1 MASHQGRNVVAAL
14 CFIAGIAGVGAVS
27 AAEKGMD
34 HSGMDH
40 SKMGHSSAAGAK
52 SAPYDARFLDTM
64 TAHHHGAIE
73 MAKMAQ
79 SKAQREEVKSLAK
92 KIEDD
97 SEKEI
102 KQMQQWRKDWYSN
115 VPPAMDMSMP
125 GMGMMKDMPK
135 QHAEMNQAN
144 GEKFDQMFLQM
155 MSQHHENGIKM
166 ARDAQTKAS
175 RPEVK
180 ELSKKIVAEQ
190 GKQVQQMKQMR
201 TAKTG

>member
-1 MASHQGRNVVAAL
+1 MASRPGINGVAAL
-14 CFIAGIAGVGAVS
+14 FFIAGVAGVGTVI

-40 SKMGHSSAAGAK
+40 SKMGQGTSAGAK
-52 SAPYDARFLDTM
+52 DAPYDARFLDTM
-64 TAHHHGAIE
+64 TAHHRAAME

-102 KQMQQWRKDWYSN
+102 KQMQQWRSQWYGS

-125 GMGMMKDMPK
+125 GMSMMKDMPK
-135 QHAEMNQAN
+135 QHADMNQAN

-201 TAKTG
+201 TAKAG